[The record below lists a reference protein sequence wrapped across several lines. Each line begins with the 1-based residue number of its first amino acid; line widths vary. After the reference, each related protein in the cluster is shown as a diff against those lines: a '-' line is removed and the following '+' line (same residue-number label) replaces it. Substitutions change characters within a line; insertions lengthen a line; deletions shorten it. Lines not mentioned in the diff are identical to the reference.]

1 MSRFP
6 PLRYYY
12 SCRQTLPFELHS
24 HSTRNYNY
32 SSQSTE
38 KLIIIAIVL
47 IRVINN
53 FVNFRLLIERDANEI
68 HSTDERATF
77 PLPIFCSF
85 YFYSCSLFFLYT
97 NILFQLYLSA
107 LPFLDEIKTVLFVG
121 LCSFEQK
128 RLFQAFDFI
137 LLSISFKSFYD

>member
-1 MSRFP
+1 M
-6 PLRYYY
+6 
-12 SCRQTLPFELHS
+12 HS

-77 PLPIFCSF
+77 PLPIFCGF

-97 NILFQLYLSA
+97 NILFQLYLFA
-107 LPFLDEIKTVLFVG
+107 LPFLDEIKTLLFVG

-128 RLFQAFDFI
+128 RLFQVFHFI
-137 LLSISFKSFYD
+137 LLSISFESFYDWFATVIFFLPSIHYI

>member
-1 MSRFP
+1 MPRFP
-6 PLRYYY
+6 LLRYYY

-24 HSTRNYNY
+24 YSTSNYNH

-53 FVNFRLLIERDANEI
+53 FVNFRLLIERDTNEI

-77 PLPIFCSF
+77 PLPIFCGF

-97 NILFQLYLSA
+97 TILFQLYLFA
-107 LPFLDEIKTVLFVG
+107 LPFLNEIKTFLTVG
-121 LCSFEQK
+121 VCNFEQK
-128 RLFQAFDFI
+128 RLFQTFDFI
-137 LLSISFKSFYD
+137 LLSTSFESFHD

>member
-32 SSQSTE
+32 SSQSTQ
-38 KLIIIAIVL
+38 KLIIIPIVL

-53 FVNFRLLIERDANEI
+53 FVNFRLLIKRDANEI

-77 PLPIFCSF
+77 PLPIFCAFIFIHVLSF
-85 YFYSCSLFFLYT
+85 SCIPISFFNYIFSLCLFLMK
-97 NILFQLYLSA
+97 LKL
-107 LPFLDEIKTVLFVG
+107 LFVRV
-121 LCSFEQK
+121 CSFEQK
-128 RLFQAFDFI
+128 RLFQAFHFI
-137 LLSISFKSFYD
+137 LLSISFEFFYD